1 MQPRDFDRTSKW
13 NQAMFSSA
21 KVALS
26 YLDDGKSISAAHL
39 CLKIVQ
45 PVGKIIAHH
54 ATPKLGGGDIPATL
68 KRSNTPVTSEN
79 ICQPTLTIRLC
90 KIEPERAVKQIGDI
104 GRCIASEGQ
113 PIELKKFSGKGH
125 FLFAHFLPQF
135 NESSTRMR
143 ISLTLKGRGDRWFS
157 QDPGSWAGNIHK
169 TLSMANV
176 ELKKSGKF
184 NTHQNAHIESFM
196 PDFVKELNRGLEG
209 VPLTHWKQAKASHIL
224 ESDLFSNLD
233 MSEISRKGWFDMIVR
248 KFTNYRNQVYRKS
261 PGHEMF
267 STAISSKRANPLLKF
282 SSVLSGREL
291 FAKTNSEFIDA
302 ATQQRVL
309 DTGNKTHAAVY
320 QTILKEKWDSL
331 TGEQQSTWNAKAEEQ
346 ASNIQQNQQEFAPT
360 MTAALRDLCQ
370 GKLFG
375 DAEMLLFYVFRQPD
389 TGDLL
394 AGTIHGHCTPNRQH
408 FGGSPEDLDLNY
420 GQPWSEFAEE
430 AIPRPIL
437 INPSIPRNGDG
448 QPVFPPVTLDHIPV
462 ADLRTLLCEYFDQC
476 WAHHLMG
483 RQMKPLPWAEIISA
497 PRKHCDADERLLQIK
512 LAHPQDLTTVEV
524 ITLTQVLLS
533 TSVIDS
539 PKPFRFLEVQEMV
552 PVIPPPPAPP
562 VPVSPSVGS

>member
-1 MQPRDFDRTSKW
+1 M
-13 NQAMFSSA
+13 
-21 KVALS
+21 
-26 YLDDGKSISAAHL
+26 
-39 CLKIVQ
+39 
-45 PVGKIIAHH
+45 
-54 ATPKLGGGDIPATL
+54 PK
-68 KRSNTPVTSEN
+68 
-79 ICQPTLTIRLC
+79 
-90 KIEPERAVKQIGDI
+90 
-104 GRCIASEGQ
+104 
-113 PIELKKFSGKGH
+113 
-125 FLFAHFLPQF
+125 
-135 NESSTRMR
+135 
-143 ISLTLKGRGDRWFS
+143 
-157 QDPGSWAGNIHK
+157 
-169 TLSMANV
+169 
-176 ELKKSGKF
+176 GKF
-184 NTHQNAHIESFM
+184 TTHQNAHIESFM
-196 PDFVKELNRGLEG
+196 PDFVKELDRGLEG

-224 ESDLFSNLD
+224 ESDLFTDLD

-261 PGHEMF
+261 PGHETF

-320 QTILKEKWDSL
+320 QTILKEEWDSL
-331 TGEQQSTWNAKAEEQ
+331 TGEQQSTWNTKAEEQ

-375 DAEMLLFYVFRQPD
+375 DAEMLLFYAFRQPD

-394 AGTIHGHCTPNRQH
+394 AGTL
-408 FGGSPEDLDLNY
+408 EDLDLNY

-430 AIPRPIL
+430 AIPRPIP
-437 INPSIPRNGDG
+437 INPSIPRNEDG
-448 QPVFPPVTLDHIPV
+448 QPVFPSVILDKIPV
-462 ADLRTLLCEYFDQC
+462 ADLRNLLCEYFDQC

-483 RQMKPLPWAEIISA
+483 CQMKPLPWEEIISG

-524 ITLTQVLLS
+524 ITLAQVLLS

-539 PKPFRFLEVQEMV
+539 PKPFRFLEVQKTAPVV
-552 PVIPPPPAPP
+552 PTPPALPA
-562 VPVSPSVGS
+562 PVSPSITDPVLPASEVPDSQPKPQDVQEDAGPVTHKRQRESEDAQGPTDAAAGSRASGGKRHKRAKTQQITGKRVEGDQAAQPLRRSSREKPTTNSTASVPKACKQIVNPEGGPRHVQDVRTPLSGKDMFLWISMETRVAEDGGDCEATARLSLSSSLKLKFESKKEYVVLDNQCLIMLNQGSALSSS